1 MKKSSSFTRALAVSL
16 LMLVPTSPSYAG
28 TVMGNGGALE
38 ITQQMNLAE
47 LLKIAYDTMKS
58 VSVVKAQLENMQQQG
73 EQLIGEHWGSTFT
86 SLTKLSQAVRQGES
100 LAYSLS
106 SIDEVYRRKFPSFES
121 YLSQQPSWD
130 GSFYADKYNEWSQ
143 TNRDTIASAMAA
155 VGMQAEDF
163 VSEEVTMQ
171 LLQDMSSSSVGRM
184 QTIQAGNQIAAQ
196 QVRQLQK
203 LRQLMML
210 HLQTQ
215 SNYQAWQSDKE
226 SMQAAGREKF
236 FTEPSRAVVG
246 DEPEVPWR

>member
-73 EQLIGEHWGSTFT
+73 EQLIGEQWGSTFT

-106 SIDEVYRRKFPSFES
+106 SIDEVS
-121 YLSQQPSWD
+121 
-130 GSFYADKYNEWSQ
+130 
-143 TNRDTIASAMAA
+143 AS
-155 VGMQAEDF
+155 
-163 VSEEVTMQ
+163 
-171 LLQDMSSSSVGRM
+171 
-184 QTIQAGNQIAAQ
+184 
-196 QVRQLQK
+196 
-203 LRQLMML
+203 
-210 HLQTQ
+210 
-215 SNYQAWQSDKE
+215 
-226 SMQAAGREKF
+226 
-236 FTEPSRAVVG
+236 P
-246 DEPEVPWR
+246 